1 MIHNVTIPF
10 SFDTSPIEAQVANIG
25 ESEVAKLVDK
35 AVKEGLRD
43 ALPTAYGYSSRN
55 KSGIDWHRYVDNYMD
70 KWMERHKEEVID
82 EAALLMAMRGSR
94 KKAWREVLEELKAE
108 RDA

>member
-1 MIHNVTIPF
+1 MIHDVTIPF
-10 SFDTSPIEAQVANIG
+10 SFDTSPIESQIANIG
-25 ESEVAKLVDK
+25 ESEVAKIVDK
-35 AVKEGLRD
+35 VVKEGIVE
-43 ALPTAYGYSSRN
+43 ALPHGYVYSAHKRPD
-55 KSGIDWHRYVDNYMD
+55 IDWRRYIDNYMD
-70 KWMERHKEEVID
+70 KWMERHKDEVID

>member
-1 MIHNVTIPF
+1 MIHDVTIPF
-10 SFDTSPIEAQVANIG
+10 RFDTSPIEAQVAAIG
-25 ESEVAKLVDK
+25 LDEVTKLIDK
-35 AVKEGLRD
+35 VVKEGLRE

-55 KSGIDWHRYVDNYMD
+55 KSGVDWHRYVDNYMD

-94 KKAWREVLEELKAE
+94 KLKWREVLDEYRAE
-108 RDA
+108 RS